1 MSTPATSTAGFQATQ
16 RAFAS
21 YIREPKRNPLPPG
34 VAERRMRVYAQ
45 LFYNNVERFLAETFS
60 VFREIT
66 PDADWHAL
74 ARDFLH
80 RHRATSPYFSQI
92 PEEFLEY
99 LGNADD
105 SARPAVPPFA
115 LELCHYEWVRLALR
129 LAADAD
135 CVHDDVPLTVADAVV
150 VSPLAWP
157 LRYAYPV
164 HRINADHQPDA
175 PPPQPTFL
183 IAHRDRKDRVS
194 FLTSTATTLRLLQLI
209 GEERPLRDCFATL
222 ASESGGQSDELT
234 RSGLAALND
243 LHERDIV
250 LRKSPLGEGT
260 MLCKSLP
267 PGMSK

>member
-1 MSTPATSTAGFQATQ
+1 MSTTATSAAGFQATQ
-16 RAFAS
+16 QAFAA

-34 VAERRMRVYAQ
+34 VAERRMRVYAR
-45 LFYNNVERFLAETFS
+45 LFYNNVERFLAETFR

-135 CVHDDVPLTVADAVV
+135 CVYDDVPLTVDDTVA

-157 LRYAYPV
+157 LRYGYPV
-164 HRINADHQPDA
+164 HRIGTDHQPDA
-175 PPPQPTFL
+175 PPGQPTFL

-222 ASESGGQSDELT
+222 ASESGGQSDELAHT
-234 RSGLAALND
+234 GMAALND

-250 LRKSPLGEGT
+250 LRKSALGEGT
-260 MLCKSLP
+260 ATAIP
-267 PGMSK
+267 P